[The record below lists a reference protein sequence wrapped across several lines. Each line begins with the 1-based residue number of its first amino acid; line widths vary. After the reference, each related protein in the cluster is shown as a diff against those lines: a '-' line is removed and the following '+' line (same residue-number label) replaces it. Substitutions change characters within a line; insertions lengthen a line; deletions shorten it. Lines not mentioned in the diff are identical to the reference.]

1 MGCKERLER
10 LRYKM
15 SEKKLDGML
24 ITGGENLSYLCG
36 FTGGSDGWLL
46 IGEHES
52 LLITDFRYQEQVVQE
67 APLVKPIIY
76 RKERLKALVEQVKS
90 LSLKHLGFEG
100 EHITYHLAKQMTD
113 ALGDI
118 SFMAQIEMIE
128 ELRVIKEPEELEVI
142 RKAVAVA
149 DASLLEIYPLL
160 QPGRKEAEVALELE
174 YVMRKKGGSGT
185 SFETIVASGSRSSLP
200 HGIATSREMQPGDL
214 VTIDYGTIYNGYCS
228 DTTRTFL
235 LNDGESRSKKEAIY
249 RIVKEAQQEAVQQI
263 KAGMTCREIDA
274 VARNIIESYGYGEY
288 FGHGLGHG
296 VGSVVHE
303 KPSLS
308 PRSDQVLVPGM
319 VVTIEPG
326 IYLPNFG
333 GVRIEDMV
341 LIRESGR
348 EVLTNVPKQLIIC

>member
-1 MGCKERLER
+1 MGCKERIER

-15 SEKKLDGML
+15 AEKQLDGML
-24 ITGGENLSYLCG
+24 ITGAENLSYLSG

-46 IGEHES
+46 IGENES

-76 RKERLKALVEQVKS
+76 QKARLKSLVEQVKS
-90 LSLKHLGFEG
+90 LSIKRLGFEG

-113 ALGDI
+113 ALQNI
-118 SFMAQIEMIE
+118 SFIAQIEMVE
-128 ELRVIKEPEELEVI
+128 ELRMIKEPEELELI
-142 RKAVAVA
+142 REALAIA

-160 QPGRKEAEVALELE
+160 QPGKREAEVALELE

-185 SFETIVASGSRSSLP
+185 SFKTIVASGPRSSLP
-200 HGIATSREMQPGDL
+200 HGIASSREMQSGDL
-214 VTIDYGTIYNGYCS
+214 VTIDYGTVYKGYCS

-235 LNDGESRSKKEAIY
+235 LNDGENRSKKEEIY
-249 RIVKEAQQEAVQQI
+249 RIVKEAQQEAAQQI

-288 FGHGLGHG
+288 FGHSLGHG

-303 KPSLS
+303 KPALS
-308 PRSDQVLVPGM
+308 PRSDQVIVPGM

-326 IYLPNFG
+326 IYLPDFG

-341 LIRESGR
+341 LIGESGR